1 MSMQDPLA
9 DALSHIKNCE
19 KAKKKICEI
28 RPISK
33 VLKKIMTILNEEG
46 YIGDFEVID
55 DNKGGVMKLNLV
67 GKINNSGAIKP
78 RFSFK
83 KHEIEK
89 YEKRFLPAKDFGILL
104 VTTPKGIMTHIKAKQ
119 KNLGGR
125 LLAYVY

>member
-19 KAKKKICEI
+19 RVKKKVCEI
-28 RPISK
+28 KPISK
-33 VLKKIMTILNEEG
+33 TLKKILTIMSEEK
-46 YIGDFEVID
+46 YIGGFEITED
-55 DNKGGVMKLNLV
+55 GKGGIVTVNLL
-67 GKINNSGAIKP
+67 GKINNCGAVKP
-78 RFSFK
+78 RFGFK

-89 YEKRFLPAKDFGILL
+89 YEKRFLPAKDFGILI
-104 VTTPKGIMTHIKAKQ
+104 VTTPQGIMTHIEAKQ